1 MADFYVIV
9 SLALVAIY
17 SAASITR
24 YIDPIGSLLV
34 VLYLVWSVI
43 NTYKTNQKN
52 AQDDL
57 SY

>member
-1 MADFYVIV
+1 MVDFCVIV
-9 SLALVAIY
+9 SLALVAIA

-24 YIDPIGSLLV
+24 YIDPIGSLVV
-34 VLYLVWSVI
+34 VLYLVWSRI
-43 NTYKTNQKN
+43 STYKTNQKN